1 MKRFFEPTKG
11 GNRAAERRAQERH
24 EMEMALMKQQK
35 EILDKYF
42 SIISPIAEPIL
53 HGVLRNQGIDPKTGR
68 YQMSSATLMRLG
80 ETSEALRRAEAE
92 SAALLAAQGVDPQT
106 IAKMQAN
113 MRTQSAMDL
122 ANKAMQE
129 RQNAYAQAQNLI
141 TGIFGMGGQVR
152 TVQDIQVP
160 SQNPFNPLN
169 AVANIINS
177 YTTYDLMRRQQRALQ
192 QQQAQS
198 QSRLVSTPRGVELQ
212 TPQGT
217 LNINSAVRGFMSMGT
232 Y

>member
-11 GNRAAERRAQERH
+11 GRIAAQRRAEERH
-24 EMEMALMKQQK
+24 EMEMALMRQQK
-35 EILDKYF
+35 EIMDKYF

-80 ETSEALRRAEAE
+80 ETGEALRRAEAE
-92 SAALLAAQGVDPQT
+92 SAALLASQGVDPQT

-113 MRTQSAMDL
+113 MRTQSALDL

-129 RQNAYAQAQNLI
+129 RQNAFAQAQNLI
-141 TGIFGMGGQVR
+141 TGVFGMGGQVR
-152 TVQDIQVP
+152 SVQDMQAP
-160 SQNPFNPLN
+160 QNPFNPLN
-169 AVANIINS
+169 ALGNIVNT
-177 YTTYDLMRRQQRALQ
+177 YTTYDMLRRQQRAMQ
-192 QQQAQS
+192 QQQMQS
-198 QSRLVSTPRGVELQ
+198 QSRLVSTPRGAELQ

>member
-11 GNRAAERRAQERH
+11 GRIAAQRRAEERH
-24 EMEMALMKQQK
+24 EMEMALMRQQK
-35 EILDKYF
+35 EIMDKYF

-80 ETSEALRRAEAE
+80 ETGEALRRAEAE
-92 SAALLAAQGVDPQT
+92 SAALLASQGVDPQT

-113 MRTQSAMDL
+113 MRTQSALDL

-129 RQNAYAQAQNLI
+129 RQNAFAQAQNLI
-141 TGIFGMGGQVR
+141 TGVFGMGGQVR
-152 TVQDIQVP
+152 SVQDMQAP
-160 SQNPFNPLN
+160 QNPFNPLN
-169 AVANIINS
+169 ALGNIVNS
-177 YTTYDLMRRQQRALQ
+177 YTTYDMLRRQQRAMQ
-192 QQQAQS
+192 QQQMQS
-198 QSRLVSTPRGVELQ
+198 QSRLVSTPRGAELQ